1 MSKSGA
7 FRIFSVA
14 GIDVY
19 LHWTWFI
26 VALIAFQNPM
36 DKYHSPVWNVV
47 EYLSL
52 FGIVL
57 LHEFGHALACRQ
69 VGGQADTI
77 MLWPLGGVAFVS
89 PPPRPGPVLWS
100 IAAGP
105 LVNVLLLPITL
116 LPLLV
121 NFRLEKPASDLQQ
134 YFQHLALINF
144 GLLIF
149 NLLPVYPM
157 DGGQILQALLWFLIG
172 RAHSLMVVSIIGM
185 IGGGILLLISVIA
198 VFNLLTQGGQVEV
211 GTFVLPLIALFVLGR
226 SILGFRQALVLQRLQ
241 HGPRHRDFACPACGQ
256 SPPAGEFWRC
266 DNCRTRFDTFEHHAE
281 CPECGKRFPRT
292 MCSACGKL
300 NPIDDWMLAV
310 LPAEDEPE
318 PADTHVVLMNDPD
331 HTYQYVIQMLED
343 VFGYSPA
350 HGAQLARQVDSE
362 GHVVLAT
369 TSRRQAEAFQNR
381 IHAFG
386 PDPLLRRS
394 KSSMSVFL
402 EPVFSHPD
410 VNET

>member
-1 MSKSGA
+1 MMKSGA
-7 FRIFSVA
+7 FRIFSIA

-26 VALIAFQNPM
+26 AAVIVFQSPIGA
-36 DKYHSPVWNVV
+36 KYDSPIWSVL

-69 VGGQADTI
+69 VGGRADTI

-105 LVNVLLLPITL
+105 LVNVLLIPVTIA
-116 LPLLV
+116 PLFAFL
-121 NFRLEKPASDLQQ
+121 RQDQPASDSQQ
-134 YFQHLALINF
+134 FFQHLAIINF

-149 NLLPVYPM
+149 NMLPVYPM

-172 RAHSLMVVSIIGM
+172 RAHSLMVVSIIGI
-185 IGGGILLLISVIA
+185 IGGGVFLLIALGTALAQIPQGRYDFIFLLLIS
-198 VFNLLTQGGQVEV
+198 
-211 GTFVLPLIALFVLGR
+211 LFVVGR
-226 SILGFRQALVLQRLQ
+226 SVFGFRQAIALQRLQ
-241 HGPRHRDFACPACGQ
+241 HGPRHRDFACPSCGQ
-256 SPPAGEFWRC
+256 APPAGEYWRC
-266 DNCRTRFDTFEHHAE
+266 DNCRARFDTFEQRAE

-292 MCSACGKL
+292 SCPACHKA
-300 NPIDDWMLAV
+300 NPVDAWMLAV
-310 LPAEDEPE
+310 LPAEDDHE
-318 PADTHVVLMNDPD
+318 PADTHVVLINDPD

-350 HGAQLARQVDSE
+350 QGAQLARKVDSD
-362 GHVVLAT
+362 GQVVLAT
-369 TSRRQAEAFQNR
+369 TSRPRAETLRNR
-381 IHAFG
+381 IHAYG
-386 PDPLLRRS
+386 PDPLLRHS
-394 KSSMSVFL
+394 KSSMRAFL
-402 EPVFSHPD
+402 EPVSVLPA
-410 VNET
+410 E

>member
-1 MSKSGA
+1 MTKSGA

-26 VALIAFQNPM
+26 VAFIVFRNPIGNY
-36 DKYHSPVWNVV
+36 DSPVWSML
-47 EYLSL
+47 EYVSL

-69 VGGQADTI
+69 VGGRADTI

-105 LVNVLLLPITL
+105 LVNVLLLPLTVQ
-116 LPLLV
+116 PLLAY
-121 NFRLEKPASDLQQ
+121 FRGEIPASDLQR
-134 YFQHLALINF
+134 YFQHLALLNL
-144 GLLIF
+144 GLLIL
-149 NLLPVYPM
+149 NMLPVYPL

-172 RAHSLMVVSIIGM
+172 RAHSLMVVSIIGI
-185 IGGGILLLISVIA
+185 IGGGILLLIAAFSVIIQ
-198 VFNLLTQGGQVEV
+198 LLTLGMGGNDVV
-211 GTFVLPLIALFVLGR
+211 GAIFFVLISLFVLGR
-226 SILGFRQALVLQRLQ
+226 SILGFRQALLLQRLQ

-256 SPPAGEFWRC
+256 SPPVGEFWRC

-281 CPECGKRFPRT
+281 CPECGKRFPHTRCT
-292 MCSACGKL
+292 ACMKL
-300 NPIDDWMLAV
+300 NPIDHWMLAV
-310 LPAEDEPE
+310 LPADDEHE
-318 PADTHVVLMNDPD
+318 PADTHVVLINDPD

-350 HGAQLARQVDSE
+350 QGAQLARQVDSA
-362 GHVVLAT
+362 GQVLVCP
-369 TSRRQAEAFQNR
+369 TSPQ
-381 IHAFG
+381 
-386 PDPLLRRS
+386 
-394 KSSMSVFL
+394 
-402 EPVFSHPD
+402 
-410 VNET
+410 